1 MTVKTVM
8 TVPSDTHMVT
18 RLWPLLLVSAV
29 GLIPFTIFSTFLVHI
44 AHDVDSTVAA
54 IGSLRG
60 LGGIAAL
67 VVGIAMAPLIDRL
80 PRNTLI
86 AGSLTL
92 LAVSALTGTIASE
105 ISLAI
110 FCLLTGAAT
119 ALLTPAVSAAAADTF
134 PQGPAAG
141 RAATLVS
148 ATQSM
153 TAMLAAPLVAIPALW
168 WGWRG
173 DLFAVAAGAIL
184 LAFAFLRPSR
194 TPRPATPQ
202 TRKGYL
208 ASFRDLARIPG
219 AIALIAIGHLR
230 TAAFMG
236 FLAYLAGYYYER
248 FNIDAGWFALVW
260 TISGAGF
267 FVGNYLTGRLVNQI
281 DSHLKPHVVL
291 YVSLG
296 AATAITTGFAYVQ
309 WLPLALVLT
318 ALLGFAHAG
327 AAACVIS
334 LLVERCENQR
344 GTALSLNAS
353 GMSLGV
359 FTGAA
364 LGASALGYGGYSGL
378 AIAMTAITLLGVLVW
393 SVSHWRMRHQ
403 TTRQLIR
410 NVVEQP
416 LLRRDLST
424 TERAKLLN
432 FGWKVRQRSY
442 LRQVRAACSLTVE
455 PYSMQSSVD
464 GSLRVDVRSVA
475 YINHLVGFEI

>member
-1 MTVKTVM
+1 MTVKTAM

-29 GLIPFTIFSTFLVHI
+29 GLLPFTVYATFLVHI
-44 AHDVDSTVAA
+44 ARDVDSTVAA

-67 VVGIAMAPLIDRL
+67 VVGVAMAPLIDRL
-80 PRNTLI
+80 PRSTVI
-86 AGSLTL
+86 AGSLAL
-92 LAVSALTGTIASE
+92 LAVAAVTGTVASE
-105 ISLAI
+105 ITVAI

-134 PQGPAAG
+134 PHGPAAG

-173 DLFAVAAGAIL
+173 DLFAVAGIALL
-184 LAFAFLRPSR
+184 LAIAFLQPRRSSTPAARQPR
-194 TPRPATPQ
+194 TSYVA
-202 TRKGYL
+202 
-208 ASFRDLARIPG
+208 AFRDLARIPG
-219 AIALIAIGHLR
+219 ALALISIGHLR

-236 FLAYLAGYYYER
+236 FLAYLAGFYYER
-248 FNIDAGWFALVW
+248 FNVDAGWFAVVW

-281 DSHLKPHVVL
+281 DSRLKPQTVL

-296 AATAITTGFAYVQ
+296 AATAVTIGFAYVQ

-318 ALLGFAHAG
+318 ALLGLTHAG

-334 LLVERCENQR
+334 LLVERCEKQR
-344 GTALSLNAS
+344 GAALSLNAS

-364 LGASALGYGGYSGL
+364 LGASALGYGGYGGL
-378 AIAMTAITLLGVLVW
+378 ALAMAAITLLSTVVW
-393 SVSHWRMRHQ
+393 ISSHRRTLRHG
-403 TTRQLIR
+403 
-410 NVVEQP
+410 
-416 LLRRDLST
+416 
-424 TERAKLLN
+424 ER
-432 FGWKVRQRSY
+432 
-442 LRQVRAACSLTVE
+442 
-455 PYSMQSSVD
+455 
-464 GSLRVDVRSVA
+464 
-475 YINHLVGFEI
+475 